1 MCDING
7 PFKLCSCESDVDRS
21 KPHWVLH
28 RFIQSKEE
36 YQVVGLFSNLDPFDL
51 VSLASLKSRLNTAK
65 VFDFEYEP
73 VDGDF
78 LELFLEPEW
87 EEGFELRPDFELEFT
102 KGKWRLLEDFESNKY
117 KHSMTQ
123 MGEMKGPKS
132 DLTIAYEHFMANA
145 SKKKLQEFEFHSM
158 FQCVTPALRT
168 KKGLMA
174 YFKSILSFV
183 LLTTFL
189 FACDLKPIDYS
200 KKTRKSSYSRASTT
214 QTGQR
219 RKAHARMGVSSSKRA
234 FKNRINSRSYYN
246 RNKNRRKLRKGD

>member
-7 PFKLCSCESDVDRS
+7 PFHLCTCESAVDRS

-28 RFIQSKEE
+28 RNLQSKEE
-36 YQVVGLFSNLDPFDL
+36 YQVVGLFSNLDPYDL
-51 VSLASLKSRLNTAK
+51 VSSSSLKRRLNTTN

-73 VDGDF
+73 VEGDF

-87 EEGFELRPDFELEFT
+87 EEGFELRPNLELEFT
-102 KGKWRLLEDFESNKY
+102 KGKWRLLEDYESNMY

-123 MGEMKGPKS
+123 MGEMIGPKTE
-132 DLTIAYEHFMANA
+132 LTIAYEHFKANA
-145 SKKKLQEFEFHSM
+145 SKDKLQEFEFHSE
-158 FQCVTPALRT
+158 FQGVTPALRT
-168 KKGLMA
+168 KKGLLA
-174 YFKSILSFV
+174 YFKNIFSF
-183 LLTTFL
+183 LLIATFL

-200 KKTRKSSYSRASTT
+200 KKTRKSSYARSSTT

-246 RNKNRRKLRKGD
+246 RNKHRRKLRKGD

>member
-1 MCDING
+1 
-7 PFKLCSCESDVDRS
+7 VDRT

-36 YQVVGLFSNLDPFDL
+36 FQVMGLFSSLDSYDL
-51 VSLASLKSRLNTAK
+51 VSLQSLKRRLNTVK

-73 VDGDF
+73 MEGD
-78 LELFLEPEW
+78 LLQLYLEPEW
-87 EEGFELRPDFELEFT
+87 EEGFELRPNFELEFT
-102 KGKWRLLEDFESNKY
+102 KGKWRLLEDFESIEY

-123 MGEMKGPKS
+123 MGEMKGPKTE
-132 DLTIAYEHFMANA
+132 LTIAYEHFLATA
-145 SKKKLQEFEFHSM
+145 SKEKLQEFEFDSM
-158 FQCVTPALRT
+158 FQRIKPSLRT

-174 YFKSILSFV
+174 YFKNTLSF
-183 LLTTFL
+183 LLLSTFL
-189 FACDLKPIDYS
+189 FSCDLKPIDYS
-200 KKTRKSSYSRASTT
+200 KKTRKSSYSRASIT

-246 RNKNRRKLRKGD
+246 RNKNRRKLRKHN

>member
-7 PFKLCSCESDVDRS
+7 PFKLCTCESDVDRT

-36 YQVVGLFSNLDPFDL
+36 FQVMGLFSSLDSYDL
-51 VSLASLKSRLNTAK
+51 VSLQSLKRRLNTVK

-73 VDGDF
+73 MEGDY
-78 LELFLEPEW
+78 LELYLEPEW
-87 EEGFELRPDFELEFT
+87 EEGFELRPNFELEFT
-102 KGKWRLLEDFESNKY
+102 KGKWRLLEDFESNEY

-123 MGEMKGPKS
+123 MGEMKGPKTE
-132 DLTIAYEHFMANA
+132 LTIAYEHFMATA
-145 SKKKLQEFEFHSM
+145 SKEKLQEFEFDSM
-158 FQCVTPALRT
+158 FQRIKPAIRS

-174 YFKSILSFV
+174 YFKNILSF
-183 LLTTFL
+183 LLLSTFL
-189 FACDLKPIDYS
+189 FSCDLKPIDYS
-200 KKTRKSSYSRASTT
+200 KKTRKSSYSRASIT

-246 RNKNRRKLRKGD
+246 RNKNRRKLRKGE

>member
-7 PFKLCSCESDVDRS
+7 PFKLCTCESDVDRT

-28 RFIQSKEE
+28 RQLQSREMR
-36 YQVVGLFSNLDPFDL
+36 QIVGLFNLPDPYTMISER
-51 VSLASLKSRLNTAK
+51 SLQRRLNSVN
-65 VFDFEYEP
+65 VFDFDYEP
-73 VDGDF
+73 MEGD
-78 LELFLEPEW
+78 LLNLFLNQK
-87 EEGFELRPDFELEFT
+87 FSLEFRM
-102 KGKWRLLEDFESNKY
+102 GSWHLIDSFEIFIF
-117 KHSMTQ
+117 KHKIKQS
-123 MGEMKGPKS
+123 GEIIGPKS
-132 DLTIAYEHFMANA
+132 KLTIAYEQFKKNA
-145 SKKKLQEFEFHSM
+145 SEEQLRN
-158 FQCVTPALRT
+158 FQYFSHQDIDPTVKHT

-174 YFKSILSFV
+174 YFKNILSF
-183 LLTTFL
+183 LLLSTFL
-189 FACDLKPIDYS
+189 FSCDLKPIDYS

>member
-7 PFKLCSCESDVDRS
+7 PFKLCSCESGV
-21 KPHWVLH
+21 KP
-28 RFIQSKEE
+28 
-36 YQVVGLFSNLDPFDL
+36 
-51 VSLASLKSRLNTAK
+51 
-65 VFDFEYEP
+65 
-73 VDGDF
+73 
-78 LELFLEPEW
+78 
-87 EEGFELRPDFELEFT
+87 T
-102 KGKWRLLEDFESNKY
+102 KNS
-117 KHSMTQ
+117 
-123 MGEMKGPKS
+123 
-132 DLTIAYEHFMANA
+132 
-145 SKKKLQEFEFHSM
+145 
-158 FQCVTPALRT
+158 
-168 KKGLMA
+168 LMA
-174 YFKSILSFV
+174 YFKSILSFI